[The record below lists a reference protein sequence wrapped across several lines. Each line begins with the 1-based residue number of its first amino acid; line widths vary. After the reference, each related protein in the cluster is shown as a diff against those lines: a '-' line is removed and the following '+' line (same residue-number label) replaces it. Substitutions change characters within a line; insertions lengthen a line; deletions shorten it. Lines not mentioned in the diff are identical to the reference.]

1 MNEYGRRGLAGVMHD
16 HALAT
21 VVTVMLAWVVAV
33 CAIVTS
39 FGSLFSGGWAM
50 SSGGRGRRS
59 SQPGQPPVAGG
70 ARRRLSP

>member
-1 MNEYGRRGLAGVMHD
+1 MNEYGRRGLAGVMND

-39 FGSLFSGGWAM
+39 FGSLF
-50 SSGGRGRRS
+50 
-59 SQPGQPPVAGG
+59 
-70 ARRRLSP
+70 

>member
-1 MNEYGRRGLAGVMHD
+1 MSEYGRRGLRGSLHD

-39 FGSLFSGGWAM
+39 FGSLF
-50 SSGGRGRRS
+50 
-59 SQPGQPPVAGG
+59 
-70 ARRRLSP
+70 

>member
-1 MNEYGRRGLAGVMHD
+1 MSAWRFTITRSEGVFEMNESGRRGLAGVMHD

-39 FGSLFSGGWAM
+39 FGSLF
-50 SSGGRGRRS
+50 
-59 SQPGQPPVAGG
+59 
-70 ARRRLSP
+70 

>member
-33 CAIVTS
+33 WAIATS
-39 FGSLFSGGWAM
+39 VGSLF
-50 SSGGRGRRS
+50 
-59 SQPGQPPVAGG
+59 
-70 ARRRLSP
+70 

>member
-1 MNEYGRRGLAGVMHD
+1 VRRFSITRSEGVIEMNEYGRRGLAGVMHD

-39 FGSLFSGGWAM
+39 FGSLF
-50 SSGGRGRRS
+50 
-59 SQPGQPPVAGG
+59 
-70 ARRRLSP
+70 

>member
-1 MNEYGRRGLAGVMHD
+1 MALGRCLRAAVHQHPFRVGHQMNEYGRRGLAGVMND

-39 FGSLFSGGWAM
+39 FGGLF
-50 SSGGRGRRS
+50 
-59 SQPGQPPVAGG
+59 
-70 ARRRLSP
+70 

>member
-1 MNEYGRRGLAGVMHD
+1 VCVRRFTITRSEGVIEMNEYDRRGLAGVMHD

-39 FGSLFSGGWAM
+39 FGSLF
-50 SSGGRGRRS
+50 
-59 SQPGQPPVAGG
+59 
-70 ARRRLSP
+70 

>member
-33 CAIVTS
+33 CAIITS
-39 FGSLFSGGWAM
+39 FGSLF
-50 SSGGRGRRS
+50 
-59 SQPGQPPVAGG
+59 
-70 ARRRLSP
+70 

>member
-1 MNEYGRRGLAGVMHD
+1 VRRFTITRSEGVFEMNEYGRRGLAGVMHD

-39 FGSLFSGGWAM
+39 FGSLF
-50 SSGGRGRRS
+50 
-59 SQPGQPPVAGG
+59 
-70 ARRRLSP
+70 